1 MDLNKFQSEE
11 YSGRPVQ
18 MPLKGLVTP
27 EKAKIQ
33 AQILANSLR
42 KKFRHLSRRFKREG
56 IDCFRLYDWDSP
68 DIRIVVDWYA
78 GHLMV
83 SEYERQQTG
92 PGYLPQMAKAAA
104 KALNV
109 PLDKVHNRHRHTKLQ
124 AGPRYGKIDSRGERI
139 QVQERNLKFWVNLN
153 DFLDTG
159 LFSDHRDRRVIISKL
174 AKEKDF
180 LNLFAYTGT
189 FTCAAIAG
197 GARTTVTVDRSKI
210 YIDWAR
216 DNLLLNG
223 FLSKNHTLIQSDV
236 QRYLA
241 NAYRQGHRFNLAL
254 VDPPSFYN
262 DQAAGVSFDINRDHP
277 ELLRD
282 VLRIMQPGSDLF
294 FSTNHQRFEP
304 HFETLK
310 VKEIIK
316 ITPKTIPE
324 DYRNRNVHNCWQIK
338 I

>member
-1 MDLNKFQSEE
+1 
-11 YSGRPVQ
+11 
-18 MPLKGLVTP
+18 GLVTP
-27 EKAKIQ
+27 EKAKIH
-33 AQILANSLR
+33 AQTLANSLR

-56 IDCFRLYDWDSP
+56 IDVYRLYDWDSP

-78 GHLMV
+78 GHLVV

-104 KALNV
+104 CALNV
-109 PLDKVHNRHRHTKLQ
+109 PIEKVHNRRRHTNIK

-159 LFSDHRDRRVIISKL
+159 LFSDHRDTRVIISKL
-174 AKEKDF
+174 AKDKEF

-189 FTCAAIAG
+189 FTCAAAAG
-197 GARTTVTVDRSKI
+197 GARQTVTVDRSKM

-223 FLSKNHTLIQSDV
+223 FLDKKHTLIQSDV
-236 QRYLA
+236 QKYLA
-241 NAYRQGHRFNLAL
+241 QGYHQEHRFNLAL

-262 DQAAGVSFDINRDHP
+262 DQVAGVSFDINRDHP

-282 VLRIMQPGSDLF
+282 VLKVMQPGSDLF

-304 HFETLK
+304 RFEALPI
-310 VKEIIK
+310 KEIIK

-324 DYRNRNVHNCWQIK
+324 DYRNRNVHNCWQLK
-338 I
+338 V

>member
-1 MDLNKFQSEE
+1 MAMNKFQSKE
-11 YSGRPVQ
+11 YNEKPVLL
-18 MPLKGLVTP
+18 PLKGLVTP

-33 AQILANSLR
+33 AEILGNSLR
-42 KKFRHLSRRFKREG
+42 KKFRHLSRRFKREK

-78 GHLMV
+78 GHLVV

-109 PLDKVHNRHRHTKLQ
+109 PIDKVHNRRRHTKLQ

-159 LFSDHRDRRVIISKL
+159 LFSDHRNTRVIISKL
-174 AKEKDF
+174 AKDKDF

-189 FTCAAIAG
+189 FTCAAAAG
-197 GARTTVTVDRSKI
+197 GAKTTVTVDRSKM
-210 YIDWAR
+210 YIDWAK

-223 FLSKNHTLIQSDV
+223 FLSKSHTLIQSDV
-236 QRYLA
+236 QKYLA
-241 NAYRQGHRFNLAL
+241 NAYRQGHRFNLAF

-304 HFETLK
+304 RFDGLAI
-310 VKEIIK
+310 KEIIK